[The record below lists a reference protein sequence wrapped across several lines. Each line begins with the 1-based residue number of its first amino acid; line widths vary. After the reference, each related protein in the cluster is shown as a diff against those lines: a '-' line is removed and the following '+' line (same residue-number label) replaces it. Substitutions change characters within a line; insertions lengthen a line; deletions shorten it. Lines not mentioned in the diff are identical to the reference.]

1 VSVHAVTSHDS
12 PPMLASLLESWGG
25 LTTAAQVYFSIGLLA
40 GAVSLVLGVMS
51 AVGLEHHDVVDLPD
65 TLGWDA
71 GGGGIFSVRPL
82 TGFLLG
88 FGWAGGIAASAGLGV
103 FASVAVALGSGAA
116 VMGLVIALLR
126 LLLGMRSDGTVRIAD
141 AVDAPGTVYVG
152 LPPSRQA
159 GGQVTVHFRG
169 RQETYQA
176 LNASDR
182 AIPSGERVRVVQV
195 LDGQTVLV
203 EPF

>member
-1 VSVHAVTSHDS
+1 
-12 PPMLASLLESWGG
+12 MLASLLESWGG

-71 GGGGIFSVRPL
+71 GGGGIFSVKPL

-88 FGWAGGIAASAGLGV
+88 FGWAGGIASSAGLGLV
-103 FASVAVALGSGAA
+103 ASVAVALGTGAA
-116 VMGLVIALLR
+116 VMGLVVALLR

-195 LDGQTVLV
+195 LD
-203 EPF
+203 

>member
-1 VSVHAVTSHDS
+1 
-12 PPMLASLLESWGG
+12 MLASLLESWGG

-40 GAVSLVLGVMS
+40 GAVSLILGVMS

-71 GGGGIFSVRPL
+71 GGGGIFSVKPL

-88 FGWAGGIAASAGLGV
+88 FGWAGGIASSAGLGLV
-103 FASVAVALGSGAA
+103 ASVAVALGTGAA
-116 VMGLVIALLR
+116 VMGLVVALLR

>member
-1 VSVHAVTSHDS
+1 
-12 PPMLASLLESWGG
+12 MLASLLESWGG

-51 AVGLEHHDVVDLPD
+51 AVGLEHHDVVDLRD

-71 GGGGIFSVRPL
+71 GGGGIFSVKPL

-88 FGWAGGIAASAGLGV
+88 FGWAGGIASSAGLGLV
-103 FASVAVALGSGAA
+103 ASVAVALGTGAA
-116 VMGLVIALLR
+116 VMGLVVALLR